1 MNILITGGT
10 GFIGSALSPDLRDAG
25 HRVIVTTRRQTYS
38 SEMLTW
44 NPPALIPPD
53 IISNID
59 AVVNLSGESVSSG
72 RWTKARKALLVSSR
86 IDTTKAL
93 VQSMKNAGP
102 GPNVLLSA
110 SAIGYYGPHGAE
122 YVTEKTPPAS
132 DFLADLCEAWET
144 EALKAEE
151 SGVRVVLLR
160 TGVVLGAGGGMLS
173 QMVVP
178 FKLFIGGHIGSG
190 EQWLSWIHRDDEV
203 GIIRHALENGS
214 VSGPVNLSAP
224 NPVTNREFSTALAKV
239 LGRPLWLP
247 VPGFILKIVLGELG
261 SVALTGQRA
270 VPEKALKTGYEFKYP
285 EIKGAL
291 MAILKRPSGVG
302 RRESNGI

>member
-10 GFIGSALSPDLRDAG
+10 GFIGSALSRGLRDAG
-25 HRVIVTTRRQTYS
+25 HSVVLTTRRQTDS

-44 NPPALIPPD
+44 NPPELIPTD
-53 IISNID
+53 IISNFD
-59 AVVNLSGESVSSG
+59 AVVNLAGESIASG
-72 RWTKARKALLVSSR
+72 RWTMARKERLVSSR

-102 GPNVLLSA
+102 GPGVLLSA
-110 SAIGYYGPHGAE
+110 SAIGYYGPRGAE

-132 DFLADLCEAWET
+132 DFLADLCKAWET

-151 SGVRVVLLR
+151 TGVRVVLLR
-160 TGVVLGAGGGMLS
+160 TGIVLGAGGGALA

-190 EQWLSWIHRDDEV
+190 EQWLSWIHMDDEV

-214 VSGPVNLSAP
+214 VSGPVNMTAP
-224 NPVTNREFSTALAKV
+224 DPVTNKEFSSALGKA
-239 LGRPLWLP
+239 LGRPSWLP
-247 VPGFILKIVLGELG
+247 VPGFVLKIALGELG
-261 SVALTGQRA
+261 QIALTGQR
-270 VPEKALKTGYEFKYP
+270 VIPEKALETGYEFKYP
-285 EIKGAL
+285 EVNGAL
-291 MAILKRPSGVG
+291 KDIFR
-302 RRESNGI
+302 